1 MVLQLAHEIM
11 TTAHCLFYEGWSKT
25 RIKQCLLALLAP
37 FLVALISTSQ
47 AANGSVTPKEWERL
61 FFGEQVPER
70 INGAVFALNLASKP
84 PNAIIRI
91 GQDPISYVVTGD
103 VVESGPNVF
112 TIKKITDKSVF
123 LLGQNGVL
131 FELAVQTPTLVNSKS
146 VDTAQNAGSLF
157 SGNRRRQP
165 ALTMTARNT
174 MFSLSKVP
182 ESKVTTLARAAGV
195 PGQFAHLLAA
205 NIEPA
210 RSRGG
215 RPGWKV
221 TAVPTLL
228 QRFGVNVMT
237 GDIILAVDSIP
248 AQQLDLLQQHLVDRV
263 DGQVFQVELQRDGKL
278 VMVEFK
284 E

>member
-1 MVLQLAHEIM
+1 MKKGGKIIP
-11 TTAHCLFYEGWSKT
+11 
-25 RIKQCLLALLAP
+25 IKQCSLALLAY
-37 FLVALISTSQ
+37 FVVALILATH
-47 AANGSVTPKEWERL
+47 AANGSVTPKEWTRL

-70 INGAVFALNLASKP
+70 LNGSVFALNLAGEP

-91 GQDPISYVVTGD
+91 GTDPISFVATGD
-103 VVESGPNVF
+103 FIKTGPHVF
-112 TIKKITDKSVF
+112 TVEKITDKTVL

-237 GDIILAVDSIP
+237 GDIILAVDSLSLI
-248 AQQLDLLQQHLVDRV
+248 HI
-263 DGQVFQVELQRDGKL
+263 
-278 VMVEFK
+278 
-284 E
+284 

>member
-1 MVLQLAHEIM
+1 MTEAHN
-11 TTAHCLFYEGWSKT
+11 LSDEGWAKT
-25 RIKQCLLALLAP
+25 PIKQCLLALLVAFLIAP
-37 FLVALISTSQ
+37 ISATH
-47 AANGSVTPKEWERL
+47 AANDSVTPKEWKRL

-91 GQDPISYVVTGD
+91 GEDNISFVVTGD
-103 VVESGPNVF
+103 VVENGPEVF
-112 TIKKITDKSVF
+112 TIKKITDKSVL
-123 LLGQNGVL
+123 LLGPNGVL

-165 ALTMTARNT
+165 ALPITARNA

-182 ESKVTTLARAAGV
+182 ETKVTTLAKAAGV
-195 PGQFAHLLAA
+195 PVQFAHLLAA

-221 TAVPTLL
+221 TAIPTLL
-228 QRFGVNVMT
+228 QRFGVNLIT
-237 GDIILAVDSIP
+237 GDIILTVDSIP

>member
-1 MVLQLAHEIM
+1 M
-11 TTAHCLFYEGWSKT
+11 TTAHRLFYKGWPKT

-37 FLVALISTSQ
+37 FLVALISTTHE
-47 AANGSVTPKEWERL
+47 ANGSVTPKEWERL

-91 GQDPISYVVTGD
+91 GQDPISYVVKDD
-103 VVESGPNVF
+103 VVESGPNLF
-112 TIKKITDKSVF
+112 TIKEITDKTVL
-123 LLGQNGVL
+123 LLGQHGVL
-131 FELAVQTPTLVNSKS
+131 FELAVQTPNLVNLKS
-146 VDTAQNAGSLF
+146 VDTAQKAGSLF
-157 SGNRRRQP
+157 SGNSRRQS
-165 ALTMTARNT
+165 ALPMTARNAL
-174 MFSLSKVP
+174 FSFSKVP
-182 ESKVTTLARAAGV
+182 EAKVTTLAKAAGV
-195 PGQFAHLLAA
+195 PVQFAHLLAA

-221 TAVPTLL
+221 TAVPTML
-228 QRFGVNVMT
+228 QRFGVNLIT
-237 GDIILAVDSIP
+237 GDIILTVDSIP
-248 AQQLDLLQQHLVDRV
+248 AQQLDLLQQHLLDRV
-263 DGQVFQVELQRDGKL
+263 DDQVFQVELQRDGKL

>member
-1 MVLQLAHEIM
+1 M
-11 TTAHCLFYEGWSKT
+11 TTAHRLFYKRWSKT

-165 ALTMTARNT
+165 ALPVTARNA

-182 ESKVTTLARAAGV
+182 ETKVTTLAKAAGV
-195 PGQFAHLLAA
+195 PVQFAHLLAA

-221 TAVPTLL
+221 MAIPTLL
-228 QRFGVNVMT
+228 QRFGVNLIT
-237 GDIILAVDSIP
+237 GDIILTVDSIP
-248 AQQLDLLQQHLVDRV
+248 AQQLDLLQQHLLDRV
-263 DGQVFQVELQRDGKL
+263 DDQVFQVELQRDGKL

>member
-1 MVLQLAHEIM
+1 M
-11 TTAHCLFYEGWSKT
+11 TTAHRLFYKGWSKT

-112 TIKKITDKSVF
+112 TIKEITDKTVL
-123 LLGQNGVL
+123 LLGQHGVL
-131 FELAVQTPTLVNSKS
+131 FELAVQTPKLVNSKS
-146 VDTAQNAGSLF
+146 VDKAQNVGSLF
-157 SGNRRRQP
+157 SGNRRRQSAP
-165 ALTMTARNT
+165 PMTARNA

-182 ESKVTTLARAAGV
+182 EAKVTTLAKAAGV
-195 PGQFAHLLAA
+195 PVQFAHLLAA

-228 QRFGVNVMT
+228 QRFGVNLNT
-237 GDIILAVDSIP
+237 GDIILTVDSIP
-248 AQQLDLLQQHLVDRV
+248 AQQLDLLQQHLLDRV

>member
-1 MVLQLAHEIM
+1 M
-11 TTAHCLFYEGWSKT
+11 TTAHRLFHKGWSKI
-25 RIKQCLLALLAP
+25 RIKQCLLALLVA
-37 FLVALISTSQ
+37 FLIVPVSATR
-47 AANGSVTPKEWERL
+47 AADEHILPLEWKRL

-70 INGAVFALNLASKP
+70 LNGSVFALNLAGEP

-91 GQDPISYVVTGD
+91 GTDPISFVATGD
-103 VVESGPNVF
+103 FIKTGPRVF
-112 TIKKITDKSVF
+112 TVEKITDKTVL

-146 VDTAQNAGSLF
+146 VNTAQNAGSLF

-182 ESKVTTLARAAGV
+182 GSKVTTLARAAGV

>member
-1 MVLQLAHEIM
+1 M
-11 TTAHCLFYEGWSKT
+11 TTAHRLFYKGWSKT

-146 VDTAQNAGSLF
+146 VDTAQNDGSLF

-182 ESKVTTLARAAGV
+182 ESKVTMLARAAGV